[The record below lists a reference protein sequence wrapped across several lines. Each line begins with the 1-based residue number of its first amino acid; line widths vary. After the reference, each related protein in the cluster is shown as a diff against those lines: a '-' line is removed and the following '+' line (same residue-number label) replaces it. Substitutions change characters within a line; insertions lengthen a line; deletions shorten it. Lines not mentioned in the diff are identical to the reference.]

1 VAQSILALAHPA
13 PKSTGLEIADTHPSL
28 ENDDAWNDGKKLNDP
43 DPTIL

>member
-28 ENDDAWNDGKKLNDP
+28 ENDAAWSDGKKLNDP
-43 DPTIL
+43 NPDLL